1 MLRHWRNEHRATG
14 VAPRRD
20 EAGKLGTP
28 EFKIQ
33 RADREEQFRKKSG
46 EGCDNVGEMRQRG
59 GGECEGNERRR

>member
-33 RADREEQFRKKSG
+33 RADREEQFWK
-46 EGCDNVGEMRQRG
+46 NL
-59 GGECEGNERRR
+59 GNAVTTLEK